1 MNVIK
6 TKIIDFRKGGILP
19 RNVQVTFNGERLEIV
34 KSFSYLGV
42 VFSSGGSFYITEV
55 TLVGK
60 TQKAIFKLNTY
71 LLV

>member
-1 MNVIK
+1 
-6 TKIIDFRKGGILP
+6 
-19 RNVQVTFNGERLEIV
+19 VQVTFNGERLEIV